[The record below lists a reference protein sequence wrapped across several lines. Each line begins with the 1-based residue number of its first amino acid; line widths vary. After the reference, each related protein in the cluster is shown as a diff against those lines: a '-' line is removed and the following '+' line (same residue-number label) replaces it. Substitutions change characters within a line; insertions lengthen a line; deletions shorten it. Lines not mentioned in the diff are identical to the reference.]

1 MMNKTQTRKLAM
13 MSKGALPQPG
23 ANGSKHIRVLIAD
36 PDESLQATYRET
48 LAFEG
53 FEVTAAFTG
62 LECAAQLR
70 VNVPDVI
77 VLEPRLPWGGADG
90 VLAMIGEVPVLSRVP
105 VMVLTSSRDPQV
117 LSGVSRFPISDYHLK
132 PLSPDRLA
140 VRLRALFDHP
150 RMHFTLAE
158 QTGRLECSISRRTV
172 GRVHDL
178 HVENIGGRV
187 IVRGRSDSHHVRQ
200 LGLVKVQEAFEASK
214 TQSGTI
220 EMEIEVS
227 ETTNQKE

>member
-1 MMNKTQTRKLAM
+1 ML
-13 MSKGALPQPG
+13 SKGALPQSG

-36 PDESLQATYRET
+36 PDESLQSVYHET
-48 LAFEG
+48 LTFEG
-53 FEVTAAFTG
+53 FEVTAAFSG
-62 LECAAQLR
+62 LECIARLR

-90 VLAMIGEVPVLSRVP
+90 VFAMIGEVPALSHVP
-105 VMVLTSSRDPQV
+105 MMVLTSFHDPQV
-117 LSGVSRFPISDYHLK
+117 LGGVARFPISDYHLK

-158 QTGRLECSISRRTV
+158 QTGRLECSIARRTG

-200 LGLVKVQEAFEASK
+200 LALAAVQEAFEASE
-214 TQSGTI
+214 TQSDRI
-220 EMEIEVS
+220 EMEIEVR
-227 ETTNQKE
+227 